1 MLDPRLLKALS
12 LALMLLFLLSLIGP
26 SFVPDVGWA
35 PGADCTD
42 AGEAAAGGGDTRVKL
57 EGGSPPDS
65 CRCGE
70 ARRDRDG
77 RDESLVDDA
86 GDPSEAREKARACG
100 LVAPLASGGDEVG
113 VTSCGELLSPLFG
126 EYRVSSSSCAD
137 S

>member
-1 MLDPRLLKALS
+1 MVDPRLLKALS
-12 LALMLLFLLSLIGP
+12 LAPMLLFLLSLLGP
-26 SFVPDVGWA
+26 GLAPDAVWTPATVEG
-35 PGADCTD
+35 
-42 AGEAAAGGGDTRVKL
+42 GEAAAGGGDTREKP
-57 EGGSPPDS
+57 EAGIPPDN

-70 ARRDRDG
+70 PRRDRDG
-77 RDESLVDDA
+77 LDESLVDDA
-86 GDPSEAREKARACG
+86 GDSSEAKEKARACG